1 VLVLPVSAVQRV
13 VIAGVTES
21 AVFPGEPCFQVCSQG
36 PDGFLVLAVRYSPA
50 VVQETDGLHLTAVH
64 CFLAAPYFRDEFQ
77 QLDVSPVLPHCLPD
91 GLRFQVYCSHQQLAA
106 RQSRCCGSH

>member
-1 VLVLPVSAVQRV
+1 VVVRLAFAVQQV
-13 VIAGVTES
+13 VIAGVTAL
-21 AVFPGEPCFQVCSQG
+21 AVFLGGPCFQVCSQG
-36 PDGFLVLAVRYSPA
+36 PDGFLVLAVRYSP
-50 VVQETDGLHLTAVH
+50 VVEQETDGLHLTAVH

-106 RQSRCCGSH
+106 RQWRCCESH